1 MNAHTSYEKRA
12 LAVMI
17 VGLVIILASCEM
29 MMEPDPTMAT
39 YQVVFSSNWSM
50 ENNGGTEFPGNPH
63 FSPLIGAVHTSDFT
77 IWAENGTA
85 TPGVELVAE
94 TGAIATLVTELEAK
108 MTENKVSTIITD
120 SDTAPPRMMMSA
132 TFDITEDQIVS
143 LVTMLAPS
151 PDWIVGVSRVKL
163 FKDGAWLESMVFQL
177 RVYDAG
183 TDDGPSFM
191 SPDADTDPQ
200 GTITKL
206 AGNDAI
212 GLQEAE
218 NKHIIG
224 TMTFTLQQ

>member
-17 VGLVIILASCEM
+17 FVLVIILASCEM
-29 MMEPDPTMAT
+29 MEPEPDPTTAS

-85 TPGVELVAE
+85 TPGVEDVAE
-94 TGAIATLVTELEAK
+94 TGHTPILTAELEAK

-120 SDTAPPRMMMSA
+120 SDAVSPRMMMSA

-183 TDDGPSFM
+183 TDDGPVFT
-191 SPDADTDPQ
+191 SPNADTDPR

-206 AGNDAI
+206 AGNDEI
-212 GLQEAE
+212 GLKEAE
-218 NKHIIG
+218 EKHIIG
-224 TMTFTLQQ
+224 TMTFTLQ